1 LRLVDA
7 NIKKIEQSQ
16 GEVKIKID
24 KTQQMF
30 SEKVDID
37 KFTDEISMLA
47 SAITQSSSGG
57 NVPQSVRAA
66 RKPAVGAGGLTKQEK
81 Q

>member
-7 NIKKIEQSQ
+7 NIKKIEHSQ

-47 SAITQSSSGG
+47 SAITQSSSSGS
-57 NVPQSVRAA
+57 VPQNVRAA
-66 RKPAVGAGGLTKQEK
+66 RKPAVGAGGLTK
-81 Q
+81 